1 MKRNERVIEG
11 ILMAVAL
18 TAVAVLGL
26 LIIFIFKEG
35 SPALA
40 QIGVFDFITGHKWA
54 PSRQVFG
61 IWPMIVGSFWVTIGA
76 LVLSVPLGLAC
87 AIFLAEV
94 APQKVSQV
102 LKPVLELLAG
112 IPSVVYGF
120 MGLVLL
126 VPLIRNTLGGT
137 GFSILAASLVLSIM
151 VLPTMISISYDA
163 LRAVPAAYRD
173 GMAALGATPW
183 QVISMVVLP
192 AAKSG
197 VVAGVILAM
206 GRAIGETMAVI
217 MVAGNA
223 AVVPNSPLQPVRTL
237 TSNIALEM
245 GYAAGLHRQALFA
258 TGVVLFVIIGFLNL
272 VARRVVIGKVKRG

>member
-1 MKRNERVIEG
+1 MKKSELVIERT
-11 ILMAVAL
+11 LMAVAL

-26 LIIFIFKEG
+26 LIVFIFKEG
-35 SPALA
+35 APALA

-94 APQKVSQV
+94 APQKVSRT
-102 LKPVLELLAG
+102 LKPILELLAG

-120 MGLVLL
+120 MGLVIL

-137 GFSILAASLVLSIM
+137 GFSVLAAALVLSIM

-173 GMAALGATPW
+173 GMMALGATPW

-197 VVAGVILAM
+197 IVAGTILAM

-223 AVVPNSPLQPVRTL
+223 AVVPTSPLQPVRTL

-245 GYAAGLHRQALFA
+245 GYAAGVHRQALFA
-258 TGVVLFVIIGFLNL
+258 TGVVLFVIIGFLNI
-272 VARRVVIGKVKRG
+272 VARRVVLGKVKRG